1 MRENQSIQALVAL
14 ALIVLGL
21 EIMLGWV
28 LQITPIVQFRPG
40 FAGMVF
46 NSALCFVLAGIALI
60 LPVFKL
66 PQCERKQTAIGWTVI
81 AIASI
86 SLLESVFDTSPLI
99 DFPFLHSWLQD
110 FNPRPGRLPAVT
122 SVGFMLAGFV
132 IVLMPRVRSR
142 ATGAV
147 ILVSTFSILILGIGG
162 VAGRVL
168 DLHLIYPEIR
178 VVRMAAQAAVAMI
191 ALAIGLWDSWRRDDW
206 YCTQRFFKDDE
217 KTGYMSA
224 TIMSATA
231 LTAGI
236 IGFGI
241 QQDVLQRT
249 LSSNLES
256 RLKNHISLFHA
267 EVDQS
272 IRHADDVT
280 RHADLIQLVRAANM
294 PGATVRNDD
303 ARDRIS
309 RNLLAE
315 GFNGIAV
322 YDAGN
327 REILRAGRISRRRPI
342 EKELSSAPP
351 VTLRWDG
358 TLLLGSRSAILD
370 NGRTIG
376 VLELEQR
383 LPLNAEQFAKIEGL
397 GATGEMGVCFGER
410 DDIRCFPQGRNP
422 TIHWFPR
429 VGAFGKLT
437 AMGHALEGRTGIF
450 IGPDYRRHDVI
461 AAYAPL
467 TDTGL
472 GIVLKQDAAE
482 LYHSIRQ
489 QLNWYFPLLMI
500 LVAGGAIMLR
510 SEVKP
515 LVSKLLASE
524 QTAKERELHVR
535 TVVDSVGEGIITI
548 SKNGT
553 IESFNRAASRIF
565 GYSPEE
571 IIGCNITTLIPPE
584 LRPLHNEGMR
594 RYVQTGETKVIGKR
608 SLELPGLH
616 KSGTTFPLELAI
628 NATRINGNHILVG
641 VVQDI
646 TERKKA
652 ELALQESEARSREIA
667 ETLGEGVF
675 VTGRQGVIVFSN
687 PAAQRLLGWSKEE
700 LLGQRAHLLFHH
712 TRADGSA
719 YPEEVC
725 DITRVV
731 SSGQSFRGHD
741 EMFWRKDG
749 SMLPVSVSSTP
760 IIRNGKVTGAVVA
773 FHDIIE
779 RKKSEERMHH
789 LAHFDI
795 LTDLPNRALLRDRL
809 QRALAAADR
818 NKHRVAVMFIDLDKF
833 KPVNDT
839 LGHDVGD
846 LLLKQVAHRLRN
858 SLRESDTVAR
868 VGGDEFIVLLPIVE
882 CEGDAVGV
890 ANKIRDTLNQPFM
903 LDAHTVH
910 ISASIGVA
918 VYPEHGEDL
927 EQLMKNADDAM
938 YRAKEGGGA
947 SVLAF
952 SQMENLPLQQAE
964 P

>member
-1 MRENQSIQALVAL
+1 MRTIQSIQALVAL

-21 EIMLGWV
+21 EIMSGWV
-28 LQITPIVQFRPG
+28 LRITPIVQFRPD

-46 NSALCFVLAGIALI
+46 NSALCFVLMGIALI
-60 LPVFKL
+60 LPVFKV
-66 PQCERKQTAIGWTVI
+66 PRRERKQAAIGRTVI
-81 AIASI
+81 AVASI
-86 SLLESVFDTSPLI
+86 SLLESFFDTSPLI
-99 DFPFLHSWLQD
+99 DLPFLHSWLQD

-122 SVGFMLAGFV
+122 SVGFILAGLV
-132 IVLMPRVRSR
+132 IILMPRVQSR

-147 ILVSTFSILILGIGG
+147 ILVSTFSILILGIAG

-168 DLHLIYPEIR
+168 DLHLIYPEIG

-206 YCTQRFFKDDE
+206 YRTQRFFKDDE

-241 QQDVLQRT
+241 QQNVLQRA
-249 LSSNLES
+249 LSSSLDA
-256 RLKNHISLFHA
+256 RLKNHIAVFHA
-267 EVDQS
+267 EVGQS

-294 PGATVRNDD
+294 PGTTARNDD

-315 GFNGIAV
+315 GFNGVAV

-327 REILRAGRISRRRPI
+327 REILRAGRISRGAPI
-342 EKELSSAPP
+342 EKELSSTPP

-383 LPLNAEQFAKIEGL
+383 LPLNAAQFARIEGL
-397 GATGEMGVCFGER
+397 GTTGEMGVCFGER
-410 DDIRCFPQGRNP
+410 DDVRCFPQGRNP
-422 TIHWFPR
+422 AIHWFPR

-450 IGPDYRRHDVI
+450 IGPDYRGHDVI

-482 LYHSIRQ
+482 LYRSIRQ
-489 QLNWYFPLLMI
+489 QLNWYFPLLII
-500 LVAGGAIMLR
+500 LVAGGAMMLR

-548 SKNGT
+548 SENGT
-553 IESFNRAASRIF
+553 IESFNRAASHIF
-565 GYSPEE
+565 GYPPEE
-571 IIGCNITTLIPPE
+571 IIGSNITTLIPPD
-584 LRPLHNEGMR
+584 LRPLHREGMR
-594 RYVQTGETKVIGKR
+594 RYLTGETKVIGKR
-608 SLELPGLH
+608 HLELAGLH
-616 KSGTTFPLELAI
+616 KRGTTFPLELAI
-628 NATRINGNHILVG
+628 NATRVNGKHILVG

-646 TERKKA
+646 TERKEA
-652 ELALQESEARSREIA
+652 ELALQESEARSREIT

-675 VTGRQGVIVFSN
+675 VTGPQGVIVFSN

-700 LLGQRAHLLFHH
+700 LLGQCAHSLFHH

-719 YPEEVC
+719 YPEELC
-725 DITRVV
+725 GITRVV

-741 EMFWRKDG
+741 EMFWRKGG
-749 SMLPVSVSSTP
+749 SSLPVSVSSTP
-760 IIRNGKVTGAVVA
+760 IIRHGKVTGAVVA

-818 NKHRVAVMFIDLDKF
+818 DKHRVAVMFIDLDKF

-882 CEGDAVGV
+882 CEGDAMGV
-890 ANKIRDTLNQPFM
+890 ASKILDTLNQTFM

-918 VYPEHGEDL
+918 IYPEHGEDL

-938 YRAKEGGGA
+938 YSAKEGGGA

-952 SQMENLPLQQAE
+952 SQMANLPLQPAE